1 MRNSKWGK
9 FTRTSNKVSTTSR
22 VTMSLR
28 MCKRKDGE
36 VVVQQLIEHVDDNGL
51 IVTTEWVEI
60 PTVYEVDE

>member
-1 MRNSKWGK
+1 MRSSKWGK
-9 FTRTSNKVSTTSR
+9 FTKTSNKVSTTSR

-60 PTVYEVDE
+60 PTVYEVD

>member
-9 FTRTSNKVSTTSR
+9 FTKTSNKVSTTSR

-60 PTVYEVDE
+60 PTVYEVD